1 MFKTII
7 VLLAIANA
15 APAQL
20 PVAKDIVR
28 KDAGTNELTAH
39 FVKTGLFLISG
50 GGCNTLLRLSGNG
63 LILVDGKLPGNYQ
76 ALLRQAG
83 KLSFSDQPV
92 RALINTNHQEN
103 HTGNNSKFLAAGTQ
117 IVGQENVS
125 RNMTAAGSSMPPP
138 TIVYDR
144 EYTIRMGGIEVQ
156 LLHFGNARTNA
167 DTVVYFPNLKVVAV
181 GDLFSTLPDPDY
193 SAGGSLVEWGPVLA
207 QILKLDFDIVVPG
220 NGPMVSRADLERFKN
235 KVDTLVSRATVLVNN
250 GVAKDELMAHLNTE
264 DLDWRF
270 NFTGDRLHRFYAEL
284 SRNNTLIRYPLE
296 DK

>member
-1 MFKTII
+1 MFKTIT
-7 VLLAIANA
+7 VVLAIANA
-15 APAQL
+15 ASAQL
-20 PVAKDIVR
+20 PVAKDIVH
-28 KDAGTNELTAH
+28 KEAGPNELTAQ

-103 HTGNNSKFLAAGTQ
+103 HTGSNAKFLAAGTQ

-144 EYTIRMGGIEVQ
+144 EYTIRMGGIEAQ
-156 LLHFGNARTNA
+156 LFHFGNARTNA

-181 GDLFSTLPDPDY
+181 GDLFSAMPDPDY
-193 SAGGSLVEWGPVLA
+193 AAGGSLVEWSPVLA
-207 QILKLDFDIVVPG
+207 QIFKLDFDIVVPG

-235 KVDTLVSRATVLVNN
+235 KVDTLVSRATALVNK
-250 GVAKDELMAHLNTE
+250 GVAEDQLMSRLNTE
-264 DLDWRF
+264 DLDWRL

-284 SRNNTLIRYPLE
+284 SRN
-296 DK
+296 K